1 MAKAK
6 LNEHTGIMMPISFLV
21 SLLVSGLV
29 VYLASIYFPTKVV
42 LGTMSITPMWAII
55 HSIGS
60 LALIITFALPFI
72 REYENYSNKMFKDK
86 DWFFV
91 YFFINFVGIWI
102 VTRFAEQLGFGVS
115 SIWVVAILAAVLDFA
130 QGIAMM
136 VLEKFRK

>member
-6 LNEHTGIMMPISFLV
+6 LNENTGIMMPISFLV

-72 REYENYSNKMFKDK
+72 REYENYSKKMFKDK

-115 SIWVVAILAAVLDFA
+115 SIWVVALLAAVLDVV

>member
-6 LNEHTGIMMPISFLV
+6 LNENTGIMMPISFLV
-21 SLLVSGLV
+21 SFLASGLV
-29 VYLASIYFPTKVV
+29 VYLANMYFPKNVV
-42 LGTMSITPMWAII
+42 LGTMSITPIWAIA

-60 LALIITFALPFI
+60 LAIIVTFAVPFI
-72 REYENYSNKMFKDK
+72 REYENYSKRMFKDK

-91 YFFINFVGIWI
+91 YFFINFVGIWL

-115 SIWVVAILAAVLDFA
+115 SIWVVAALAAVLDVA

-136 VLEKFRK
+136 TLEKFRK